1 LKIKKEDLSLKRNKK
16 MEKKIEWYDEFVDL
30 SYKPK
35 KTDLKV
41 LFYFE
46 PEKGM
51 SIKEAIGR
59 IASESSTGT
68 WTTLFKLP
76 PRMRTIMATAYKI
89 DGNLVHV
96 AYPLALWEP
105 GNMPQL
111 LSGIA
116 GNIFGMK
123 ALKNLRLV
131 DVSLPEEYLRG
142 FKGPNLGIN
151 GLRKYFKVYD
161 RPLTGAVPKPKVGF
175 SAEEHAKIGFETWLG
190 GFDLV
195 KDDENL
201 TSQSFNNFYKRVS
214 LMTKLRDK
222 AEKETGEVKDALL
235 NITAETKEMEKR
247 AKFLHDHDWKYAM
260 IDVVVC
266 GTAATQTL
274 RKTLGDYG
282 MAIHAHRAMHASFDR
297 NPKHGVSMQFLAKIM
312 RTIGVEQIHSGTAV
326 GKLVGSREEVTS
338 IASVLREKNVHQKR
352 GFLLDQSW
360 GKMKPAFPVSSGGI
374 HPGLIPDEMSI
385 YGKDFVLLVSGG
397 IHGHPRGTRAGAKA
411 TMQAI
416 EATNKKISLEEFA
429 KKNKE
434 LKEALGKW
442 GRLKPK

>member
-1 LKIKKEDLSLKRNKK
+1 
-16 MEKKIEWYDEFVDL
+16 MPEKKVEWYDEFVDL

-51 SIKEAIGR
+51 SVKEAIGR

-68 WTTLFKLP
+68 WTTLFTLP
-76 PRMRTIMATAYKI
+76 SRMKGLMATAYKI
-89 DGNLVHV
+89 EGNFVYV
-96 AYPLALWEP
+96 AYPLGLWEA

-131 DVSLPEEYLRG
+131 DVSLPKEYLKG
-142 FKGPNLGIN
+142 FQGPNLGIQ

-175 SAEEHAKIGFETWLG
+175 SAE
-190 GFDLV
+190 D
-195 KDDENL
+195 
-201 TSQSFNNFYKRVS
+201 FNNFYKRVS
-214 LMTKLRDK
+214 LMTKLRDR

-247 AKFLHDHDWKYAM
+247 AKFLHEHGWKYAM

-297 NPKHGVSMQFLAKIM
+297 NPRHGISMQFLAKTM
-312 RTIGVEQIHSGTAV
+312 RMIGVDQIHSGTAV
-326 GKLVGSREEVTS
+326 GKLVGSREEVTA
-338 IASVLREKNVHQKR
+338 IADTLREARVAPKK
-352 GFLLDQSW
+352 GFLLEQNW
-360 GKMKPAFPVSSGGI
+360 GNTKPAFPVSSGGV
-374 HPGLIPDEMSI
+374 HPGLIPDEMDI
-385 YGKDFVLLVSGG
+385 YGKDIVLLVSGG
-397 IHGHPRGTRAGAKA
+397 IHGHPHGTRAGAKA
-411 TMQAI
+411 TMQAL
-416 EATNKKISLEEFA
+416 EATKKKISLEEFA

-434 LKEALGKW
+434 LREALEKW